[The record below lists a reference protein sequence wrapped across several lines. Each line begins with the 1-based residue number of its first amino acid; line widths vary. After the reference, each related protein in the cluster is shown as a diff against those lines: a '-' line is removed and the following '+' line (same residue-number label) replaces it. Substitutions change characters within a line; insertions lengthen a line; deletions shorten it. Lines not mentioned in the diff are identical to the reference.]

1 MQRINVTH
9 ESQSSQEFLKENN
22 SLIIDFELSKSQQI
36 VEQIIKAGRHLKL
49 LSYKEEPQSNKW
61 TRHQKL
67 NNVHSII

>member
-9 ESQSSQEFLKENN
+9 ARSNQECLKENN
-22 SLIIDFELSKSQQI
+22 SLIIDFELSKSQQV
-36 VEQIIKAGRHLKL
+36 VEQIIKAGRHLNL
-49 LSYKEEPQSNKW
+49 LSYKEEPQRNKW